1 MDNNAIV
8 YALSANKKMAI
19 DIVKQ
24 LGLKMGESEVIHF
37 ADGETIV
44 ENNTTV
50 RGKNVY
56 VIQSTCPPVTERL
69 FELLIF
75 IDGLR
80 RASAKEINV
89 IIPYFGYARQD
100 RKVRPREPITARLVA
115 DMLQNVGANHIIV
128 TDLHTPQ
135 IQGFFTCPIDDLSAI
150 PLFAEYFSSI
160 VKKDDL
166 VVVSPD
172 HGGVTRAR
180 KFAGY
185 FNQAGIAIIDK
196 RRPSANVAEVMNII
210 GDVKGKTAIIIDDIV
225 DTAQTL
231 TLAAGELKKAG
242 AIKVFA
248 AISHPILSNA
258 ACRLIEES
266 ALEKVIVTDSIPL
279 AQEKCTPKIVVLSIA
294 QMIAHAIELIENQG
308 SLGTVYSIFKRP
320 QNDD

>member
-1 MDNNAIV
+1 MRVTVFLEANKMDNNAIV

-100 RKVRPREPITARLVA
+100 RKVRPREPITARLGSGYA
-115 DMLQNVGANHIIV
+115 TKCWGKSHYRYRSTYSSNSRL
-128 TDLHTPQ
+128 
-135 IQGFFTCPIDDLSAI
+135 FYLS
-150 PLFAEYFSSI
+150 
-160 VKKDDL
+160 
-166 VVVSPD
+166 
-172 HGGVTRAR
+172 HR
-180 KFAGY
+180 
-185 FNQAGIAIIDK
+185 
-196 RRPSANVAEVMNII
+196 
-210 GDVKGKTAIIIDDIV
+210 
-225 DTAQTL
+225 
-231 TLAAGELKKAG
+231 
-242 AIKVFA
+242 
-248 AISHPILSNA
+248 
-258 ACRLIEES
+258 
-266 ALEKVIVTDSIPL
+266 
-279 AQEKCTPKIVVLSIA
+279 
-294 QMIAHAIELIENQG
+294 
-308 SLGTVYSIFKRP
+308 
-320 QNDD
+320 